1 MFKDIEGVEVIVD
14 DILVWGSTV
23 EEHDARLERVLERTR
38 KRNLKLNK
46 DKSQIRLKEISYVG
60 HILSQDGIK
69 PDPRKVQA
77 IMKFEIPENKEEP
90 QSKTTF
96 RKKKKC

>member
-1 MFKDIEGVEVIVD
+1 MFEDIEEVEVIVD

-23 EEHDARLERVLERTR
+23 EEHDARLERVLKRTQ
-38 KRNLKLNK
+38 KRNL
-46 DKSQIRLKEISYVG
+46 KSQIRLKEITFVG

-77 IMKFEIPENKEEP
+77 IMKLEIPENKEEL
-90 QSKTTF
+90 QQF
-96 RKKKKC
+96 LV